1 MQFYLVK
8 GGIDI
13 LKKIIFIF
21 FVLISISIASYAT
34 NEIIQEEMSILNISD
49 FIDKSEAYTEEAFPN
64 LDVNDLLNS
73 AISGKINNK
82 TIYSSILSLFGKEVI
97 SAIRVLGNVMIVV
110 IVHSLLKSVSENL
123 ENNGVSKITYYV
135 EYILIVTLVLISF
148 SEVIKITKESIQNL
162 VGFAYS
168 LLPILLALVASTGS
182 VISVSVV
189 QPVILGSIVFISNVI
204 QNLIIPIL
212 LITTMIGIVSNISE
226 KVQVEKLSKFFKSGI
241 VWFLGVIVTLFVGIL
256 SIEGTLS
263 SSVDGVTAKTTKAVV
278 SNFVPVVGKALGDSV
293 DTVLGCTNILKNATG
308 LVGIVIIIGICAMP
322 IIKLTILS
330 ASFKLVSALSE
341 PIADKNIVK
350 LLGHIGDVFKIL
362 LAIMFFI
369 AVMLIVGI
377 TIIIK
382 ISNSG
387 LMYR

>member
-1 MQFYLVK
+1 MQIYTVN

-21 FVLISISIASYAT
+21 FVVISISITSYAT
-34 NEIIQEEMSILNISD
+34 TEIIQEQMSILNISD

-162 VGFAYS
+162 VGFSYS

>member
-1 MQFYLVK
+1 MEV
-8 GGIDI
+8 
-13 LKKIIFIF
+13 
-21 FVLISISIASYAT
+21 
-34 NEIIQEEMSILNISD
+34 LNISD
-49 FIDKSEAYTEEAFPN
+49 FINEAEEYTEDAFPN
-64 LDVNDLLNS
+64 LNINELLNS
-73 AISGKINNK
+73 AINGQVDNK
-82 TIYSSILSLFGKEVI
+82 TIFSSILSLLGKEIVN
-97 SAIRVLGNVMIVV
+97 VLRILANVLLVVV
-110 IVHSLLKSVSENL
+110 IHSLLKSISENL
-123 ENNGVSKITYYV
+123 GNNGVSKITYYV
-135 EYILIVTLVLISF
+135 EYILIVSLVLVSF
-148 SEVIKITKESIQNL
+148 SEVITVTKNSIQNL
-162 VGFAYS
+162 VGFTYS
-168 LLPILLALVASTGS
+168 LLPILLALVATTGS

-189 QPVILGSIVFISNVI
+189 QPVILGAIVFISNIV
-204 QNLIIPIL
+204 QNAVIPIL
-212 LITTMIGIVSNISE
+212 LIGTVLGIISNISE

-241 VWFLGVIVTLFVGIL
+241 VWFLGVVVTLFVGIL
-256 SIEGTLS
+256 SVEGTLS
-263 SSVDGVTAKTTKAVV
+263 SSVDGVAAKTTKAAV

-322 IIKLTILS
+322 IIKLAILS
-330 ASFKLVSALSE
+330 VSFQLVSALSE

-350 LLGHIGDVFKIL
+350 LLGHMGDVFKIL

>member
-1 MQFYLVK
+1 MK
-8 GGIDI
+8 II
-13 LKKIIFIF
+13 KKIVFIF
-21 FVLISISIASYAT
+21 LLIISISITSYAT
-34 NEIIQEEMSILNISD
+34 NEIIQEQMSILNISD
-49 FIDKSEAYTEEAFPN
+49 FINKSEDYTKESFPD
-64 LDVNDLLNS
+64 LDVGELLNS
-73 AISGKINNK
+73 AINGKVNNK
-82 TIYSSILSLFGKEVI
+82 TFYSALLSLLGKEVVN
-97 SAIRVLGNVMIVV
+97 AIRVLSNVMLIVV
-110 IVHSLLKSVSENL
+110 IHSLLKSISENL
-123 ENNGVSKITYYV
+123 GNSGVSKITYYV
-135 EYILIVTLVLISF
+135 EYILIVTLVLVSF
-148 SEVIKITKESIQNL
+148 SEVITITKNSIQNL
-162 VGFAYS
+162 VGFSYS
-168 LLPILLALVASTGS
+168 LLPILLALVAATGS

-189 QPVILGSIVFISNVI
+189 QPVILGSVVFISSIV
-204 QNLIIPIL
+204 QNAVIPIL
-212 LITTMIGIVSNISE
+212 LIGTVLGVISNISE
-226 KVQVEKLSKFFKSGI
+226 KVQVERLSKFFKSGI
-241 VWFLGVIVTLFVGIL
+241 VWFLGIVVTLFVGVL

-322 IIKLTILS
+322 IIKLIILS
-330 ASFKLVSALSE
+330 ASFQLVSALSE

-350 LLGHIGDVFKIL
+350 LLSHIGDVFKIL

-382 ISNSG
+382 ISNGG

>member
-1 MQFYLVK
+1 MDAL
-8 GGIDI
+8 D
-13 LKKIIFIF
+13 
-21 FVLISISIASYAT
+21 
-34 NEIIQEEMSILNISD
+34 ISD
-49 FIDKSEAYTEEAFPN
+49 FINEAEEYTEDAFPN
-64 LDVNDLLNS
+64 LNINELLNS
-73 AISGKINNK
+73 AINGQVDNK
-82 TIYSSILSLFGKEVI
+82 SIFSSILSLFGKEIVN
-97 SAIRVLGNVMIVV
+97 VLRILANVLLVVV
-110 IVHSLLKSVSENL
+110 IHSLLKSISENL
-123 ENNGVSKITYYV
+123 GNNGVSKITYYV
-135 EYILIVTLVLISF
+135 EYVLIVSLVLVSF
-148 SEVIKITKESIQNL
+148 SEVITVTKNSIQNL
-162 VGFAYS
+162 VGFTYS
-168 LLPILLALVASTGS
+168 LLPILLALVATTGS

-189 QPVILGSIVFISNVI
+189 QPVILGAIVFISNIV
-204 QNLIIPIL
+204 QNAVIPIL
-212 LITTMIGIVSNISE
+212 LIGTVLGIISNISE

-241 VWFLGVIVTLFVGIL
+241 VWFLGVVVTLFVGIL
-256 SIEGTLS
+256 SVEGTLS
-263 SSVDGVTAKTTKAVV
+263 SSVDGVAAKTTKAAV

-322 IIKLTILS
+322 IIKLAILS
-330 ASFKLVSALSE
+330 VSFQLVSALSE

-350 LLGHIGDVFKIL
+350 LLGHMGDVFKIL

>member
-1 MQFYLVK
+1 M
-8 GGIDI
+8 I
-13 LKKIIFIF
+13 KKIIIIF
-21 FVLISISIASYAT
+21 FIISSICVTSYAT
-34 NEIIQEEMSILNISD
+34 DEIIKEQMSSLKISD
-49 FIDKSEAYTEEAFPN
+49 FISESENYTKDTFPN
-64 LDVNDLLNS
+64 LDINELLNS
-73 AISGKINNK
+73 AISGQINNK
-82 TIYSSILSLFGKEVI
+82 GIYSSIFSLLGQELVKVLKILASILLIIVI
-97 SAIRVLGNVMIVV
+97 
-110 IVHSLLKSVSENL
+110 HSLLKSVSDNL
-123 ENNGVSKITYYV
+123 ANNSVSKITYYV

-148 SEVIKITKESIQNL
+148 SEVITITKNSIQNL

-182 VISVSVV
+182 IISVSVI
-189 QPVILGSIVFISNVI
+189 QPVILGAIVFISNII
-204 QNLIIPIL
+204 QNIVIPIL
-212 LITTMIGIVSNISE
+212 LIAAVLGIISNLSE
-226 KVQVEKLSKFFKSGI
+226 KIQVEKLSKFFKSGI
-241 VWFLGVIVTLFVGIL
+241 VWFLGVVVTLFVGIL
-256 SIEGTLS
+256 SVEGTLS
-263 SSVDGVTAKTTKAVV
+263 SSVDGVTAKTTKAAV

-308 LVGIVIIIGICAMP
+308 LVGIIIIIGICALP
-322 IIKLTILS
+322 IIKLTILT
-330 ASFKLVSALSE
+330 ASFQLAGALSE

-350 LLGHIGDVFKIL
+350 LLTQMGDIFKIL

>member
-1 MQFYLVK
+1 ME
-8 GGIDI
+8 GGFT
-13 LKKIIFIF
+13 LKKIILVFFIIIN
-21 FVLISISIASYAT
+21 ISIPSYAT
-34 NEIIQEEMSILNISD
+34 NEIIQEQMEVLNISD
-49 FIDKSEAYTEEAFPN
+49 FINEAEEYTEDTFPN
-64 LDVNDLLNS
+64 LNVNELLNS
-73 AISGKINNK
+73 AINGQVDNK
-82 TIYSSILSLFGKEVI
+82 SIFSSILSLFGKEIVNVLKI
-97 SAIRVLGNVMIVV
+97 LANVLLVVAI
-110 IVHSLLKSVSENL
+110 HSLLKSISENL
-123 ENNGVSKITYYV
+123 GNNGVSKITYYV
-135 EYILIVTLVLISF
+135 EYILIVSLVLVSF
-148 SEVIKITKESIQNL
+148 SEVITVTKNSIQNL
-162 VGFAYS
+162 VGFTYS
-168 LLPILLALVASTGS
+168 LFPILLALVATTGS

-189 QPVILGSIVFISNVI
+189 QPVILGAIVFISNIV
-204 QNLIIPIL
+204 QNAVIPIL
-212 LITTMIGIVSNISE
+212 LIGTVLGIISNISE

-241 VWFLGVIVTLFVGIL
+241 VWFLGVVVTLFVGIL
-256 SIEGTLS
+256 SVEGTLS
-263 SSVDGVTAKTTKAVV
+263 SSVDGVAAKTTKAAV

-330 ASFKLVSALSE
+330 VSFQLVSALSE

-350 LLGHIGDVFKIL
+350 LLGHMGDVFKIL

>member
-1 MQFYLVK
+1 
-8 GGIDI
+8 
-13 LKKIIFIF
+13 
-21 FVLISISIASYAT
+21 
-34 NEIIQEEMSILNISD
+34 MSILNISD
-49 FIDKSEAYTEEAFPN
+49 FVNKSEAYTEEAFPN

-73 AISGKINNK
+73 AISGKIDNK

-97 SAIRVLGNVMIVV
+97 SAIRVLGTVMIVV

-256 SIEGTLS
+256 SVEGTLS